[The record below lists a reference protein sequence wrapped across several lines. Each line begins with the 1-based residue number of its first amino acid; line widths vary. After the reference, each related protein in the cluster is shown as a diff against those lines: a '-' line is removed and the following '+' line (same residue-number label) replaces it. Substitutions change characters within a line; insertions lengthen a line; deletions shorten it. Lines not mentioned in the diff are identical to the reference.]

1 MKNEVI
7 VIYRDTDRVT
17 IGVTEARFKEAYK
30 TFESYRELIDN
41 LKALA
46 GRQQLNLILLK

>member
-1 MKNEVI
+1 MKNDVI
-7 VIYRDTDRVT
+7 VIYRDTDGVT
-17 IGVTEARFKEAYK
+17 IGVTEARFKEAFT

-46 GRQQLNLILLK
+46 GRQQLKLILLK